1 MGAVSL
7 GNSPDSDYILERQTF
22 VDGVPTMERRH
33 PLQTH
38 VWADDDIPDQITQDG
53 EIFFHHRC
61 VRCGRDFVQPA
72 DGTGWQAAY
81 VELLRIELLA
91 DSVTERWVS
100 EECPGRL
107 LTDDCFSRATRK
119 ARAPEANRAAP
130 NSARKRP

>member
-1 MGAVSL
+1 MGMVSFEL
-7 GNSPDSDYILERQTF
+7 RRDWDYIFERQTF

-38 VWADDDIPDQITQDG
+38 VWADDDIPHQITQGG
-53 EIFFHHRC
+53 EIVFHHRC

-81 VELLRIELLA
+81 VEVLRIELLA
-91 DSVTERWVS
+91 DSVTERWVR

-107 LTDDCFSRATRK
+107 LTEDCFSRATRQ
-119 ARAPEANRAAP
+119 APRASGAVLNLAGKRA
-130 NSARKRP
+130 